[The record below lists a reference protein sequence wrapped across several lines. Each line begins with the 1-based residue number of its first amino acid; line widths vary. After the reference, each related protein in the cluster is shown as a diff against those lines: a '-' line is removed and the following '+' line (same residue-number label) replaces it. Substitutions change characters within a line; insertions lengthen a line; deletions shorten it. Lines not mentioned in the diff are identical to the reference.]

1 MLFYVTTAAILLGG
15 GDTHN
20 SPPFL
25 HSKPEA
31 VNWVHRELWTK
42 AESLWLLAP
51 RRPAKH
57 CCCNSSGPCKSHHGK
72 LYWRQVVTGIGT
84 GIFVV
89 VGEPGIFVRFCGCSV
104 CMYLFI
110 FIEYF
115 LYLHF
120 RCYSLSCCPSP
131 THTFHPSTQE
141 AESSRSLWV
150 QGQDSLHSKFQ
161 ASQD

>member
-104 CMYLFI
+104 CCSVVWDRVLLCNPDWPGAHYIDQAGSNVQRYTCLW
-110 FIEYF
+110 
-115 LYLHF
+115 LNA
-120 RCYSLSCCPSP
+120 S
-131 THTFHPSTQE
+131 TFFGIYVN
-141 AESSRSLWV
+141 A
-150 QGQDSLHSKFQ
+150 
-161 ASQD
+161 